1 MCHVRKY
8 LTFALCSAYFSEKF
22 ESVEDENPY
31 EGEMNIQYNLVGE
44 QWLTAMV
51 SHFFCFFYQCGLT
64 QQDQELK
71 AANRKE
77 SENRGGNPKIAAS

>member
-1 MCHVRKY
+1 M
-8 LTFALCSAYFSEKF
+8 LCVFSEKF

-51 SHFFCFFYQCGLT
+51 SHFHLFFSSA
-64 QQDQELK
+64 D
-71 AANRKE
+71 
-77 SENRGGNPKIAAS
+77 

>member
-1 MCHVRKY
+1 
-8 LTFALCSAYFSEKF
+8 
-22 ESVEDENPY
+22 VEDENPY

-51 SHFFCFFYQCGLT
+51 SRFYRFLFQCGLT
-64 QQDQELK
+64 PQEKELT

-77 SENRGGNPKIAAS
+77 SENREGNPK